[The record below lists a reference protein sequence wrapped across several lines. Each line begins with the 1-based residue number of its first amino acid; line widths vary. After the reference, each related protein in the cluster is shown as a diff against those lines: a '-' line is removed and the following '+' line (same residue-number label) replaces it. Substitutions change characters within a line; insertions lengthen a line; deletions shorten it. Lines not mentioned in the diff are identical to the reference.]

1 MVKLG
6 SPRSARKRS
15 HPRGPL
21 VHGLRG
27 ALCRT
32 ALYSV
37 ACVACVAL
45 LPIGVAR
52 AEPAPIEASVIIG
65 APARLEAM
73 ASRLA
78 GHRFRTG
85 DHVLLLEDVAG
96 AGRPWVGTVASRCG
110 ALWLDT
116 AVRSFRLTGPLARLR
131 IAGPGYLVWATGSI
145 ESSADGSIE
154 GSIEGATLE
163 LQRLGVLARP
173 GELPP
178 PSSPS
183 PSAPSTP
190 RFLAPPCAP
199 GA

>member
-6 SPRSARKRS
+6 SPRSARERS
-15 HPRGPL
+15 HARGVL
-21 VHGLRG
+21 AHGLLG
-27 ALCRT
+27 ALCGT
-32 ALYSV
+32 ALH
-37 ACVACVAL
+37 CVVGVAL

-52 AEPAPIEASVIIG
+52 AEPAPITPAPIEASLIIG

-96 AGRPWVGTVASRCG
+96 AGRPWVGLIASRCG

-145 ESSADGSIE
+145 TPAPAEASEASTAEARTKGPSSS
-154 GSIEGATLE
+154 LE

-173 GELPP
+173 TELPSSVP
-178 PSSPS
+178 APAPSSCP
-183 PSAPSTP
+183 
-190 RFLAPPCAP
+190 
-199 GA
+199 